1 MHDCQLKAALH
12 LRGNACIGHLFAE
25 IMAPKAPTVRK
36 AGGTTETDQTGAT
49 EPSQGYDRGQPLQH
63 LNKRTSRCGS
73 WILKVYK
80 ADLVQYNYPWG
91 GKEVP
96 VTKLRVIFTTIE
108 EGWYCTAIMKLIKK
122 NVAELTDARDKR
134 FTVGSLFRASRVAF
148 VDEKIQYIHT
158 PFKLVID
165 LRNTTF
171 AALLSVPFPV
181 ATGAS
186 PPSDVA
192 DIVSIKT
199 EGVHR
204 FDITGLCTMGEVRYA
219 ETARGI
225 RAIVD
230 IEVLD
235 GSITDNGKKATFG
248 FPMFVPC
255 STQGA
260 MPEDLI
266 KFKNLVDNQK
276 PISFFCLS
284 AVRSVGKKL
293 EVKTPDEFY
302 WEGAVGAKAER
313 LQPLASQLTSLSA
326 EEKEKLTPEDAW
338 TPALARDFLAEQAIH
353 SSLVLVDAYFEG
365 NAAAAGDTVFQI
377 NYVEIEAPGPG
388 TKVVTNEGDRIWI
401 ASATLLDHSGTFN
414 NIGIREKAALDL
426 AGLDPLDPQAKEIF
440 QKRVQDGTI
449 QFPPLSW
456 IRIHMRTKPA
466 SQDQSGEL
474 ASQSENQGSQT
485 RLTIVEAG
493 EQDLTQPPN
502 QSYIDL
508 LRLINECHPRTDG
521 LVAAPMAAIRKS
533 AHYPI
538 AVEFDGQLRA
548 CHKVLTLVAS
558 TSRAIQDPIDSE
570 NLRLSTPD
578 VLDLIGANEP
588 ETQAKYTLVGM
599 CSRNSLKDVLLD
611 PPRTGKKQQ
620 AALAII
626 TDVLEEKTFLLQVV
640 QLVPEADLAVTKKL
654 MEALITVN
662 RRTQFAGVGA
672 RPNWTTPNSGLMS
685 QPRKCRR
692 LGACPTDKSI
702 GNGTELD
709 SQPQS

>member
-1 MHDCQLKAALH
+1 
-12 LRGNACIGHLFAE
+12 
-25 IMAPKAPTVRK
+25 MAPTAKATAARK
-36 AGGTTETDQTGAT
+36 DPGTTEANQTGVT
-49 EPSQGYDRGQPLQH
+49 EPSQSATTDRGQPLQQ
-63 LNKRTSRCGS
+63 LNKRTGKCGS
-73 WILKVYK
+73 WILKVSK

-91 GKEVP
+91 GKEIP
-96 VTKLRVIFTTIE
+96 VSKLRVIFTTIE
-108 EGWYCTAIMKLIKK
+108 EGAYCTGTMKMIKK
-122 NVAELTDARDKR
+122 NVTELTNARDKK
-134 FTVGSLFRASRVAF
+134 FTVGSLFRASNVGF
-148 VDEKIQYIHT
+148 VDEKTQYIHT

-165 LRNTTF
+165 LRNTVF
-171 AALLSVPFPV
+171 AVLLSVPFPV
-181 ATGAS
+181 ASYAS
-186 PPSDVA
+186 PPSDMA

-230 IEVLD
+230 IEVVD
-235 GSITDNGKKATFG
+235 GSNTDNGKKATIG

-260 MPEDLI
+260 IPEDMS

-284 AVRSVGKKL
+284 AVRSMGKKL

-302 WEGAVGAKAER
+302 WECAVGAKAER
-313 LQPLASQLTSLSA
+313 LQSLATELTSLSA

-338 TPALARDFLAEQAIH
+338 TPALARDFLAEHAVH
-353 SSLVLVDAYFEG
+353 SSLVLVDAYSDE
-365 NAAAAGDTVFQI
+365 NAIAAGDTVFQI

-388 TKVVTNEGDRIWI
+388 AKVLTNEGDRIWI

-414 NIGIREKAALDL
+414 NIGIREKAALEL
-426 AGLDPLDPQAKEIF
+426 ANIDPLDPQAKDIF
-440 QKRVQDGTI
+440 QKQVQDGTL
-449 QFPPLSW
+449 QFPPLSS

-474 ASQSENQGSQT
+474 ASQSENQGSQA

-502 QSYIDL
+502 QSYMNL

-548 CHKVLTLVAS
+548 CQKVLTLVAS
-558 TSRAIQDPIDSE
+558 TTRSNQEPLESE

-578 VLDLIGANEP
+578 VLDIIGANEP

-599 CSRNSLKDVLLD
+599 CSRTTLKDVLLD

-640 QLVPEADLAVTKKL
+640 QLVPEADLPATKKL
-654 MEALITVN
+654 MEALIEVN

-672 RPNWTTPNSGLMS
+672 RPNWTTPESGLMF
-685 QPRKCRR
+685 QPRKCRK
-692 LGACPTDKSI
+692 LGACPTGGSLGGD
-702 GNGTELD
+702 
-709 SQPQS
+709 